1 MAKKEKVKKIK
12 TFKTS
17 LKHFLI
23 FLIIVLIAV
32 AALMG
37 YLIYNENVKYN
48 TYKIKAADLLETEKT
63 NINGVSYYIGN
74 YKYVVNKKEYYYK
87 SPTLYSGAPDKII
100 QIKYNKNNPSDIY
113 NENDANKYLIILIV
127 SIALVVIFTVI
138 AVSITPPNL
147 NEAIIVEVVE
157 FVNCV
162 GGRRVYLCDLS
173 IPNTSPDYYDKKYY
187 AYFTSDYEKFKVGNR
202 LVFNKYKYGEAFT
215 TEAYRT
221 VRARSI
227 YNFKDDDFTLAK

>member
-1 MAKKEKVKKIK
+1 MAKKEKLKKIK